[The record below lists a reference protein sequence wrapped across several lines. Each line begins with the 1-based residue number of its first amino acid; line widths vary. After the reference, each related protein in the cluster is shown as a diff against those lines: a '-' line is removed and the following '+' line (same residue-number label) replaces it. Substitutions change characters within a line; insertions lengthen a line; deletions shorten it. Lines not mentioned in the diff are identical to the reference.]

1 VAVCTYPGSAAAAAA
16 EIAELANAR
25 LWVLSGPDAPDPRI
39 HQMPVWGPS
48 LEDAR
53 AAAAVRAAE

>member
-1 VAVCTYPGSAAAAAA
+1 M
-16 EIAELANAR
+16 LA
-25 LWVLSGPDAPDPRI
+25 GPDAPDPSA

-53 AAAAVRAAE
+53 AAAALRAADGDSAP